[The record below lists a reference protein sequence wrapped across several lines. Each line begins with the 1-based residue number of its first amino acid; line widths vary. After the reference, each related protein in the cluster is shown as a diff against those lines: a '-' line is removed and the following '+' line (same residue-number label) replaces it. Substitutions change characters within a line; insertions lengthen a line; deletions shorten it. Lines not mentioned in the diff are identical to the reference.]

1 VTNTFDAR
9 PHSLGGAMEKLRGKW
24 GAIVAFGALLMLLG
38 LASLIFAFEA
48 TLTIVTLNG
57 VFFIVA
63 GAAEI
68 GVGMHAQAWSRFF
81 FWVIGGILYIVTGV
95 LCILA
100 PIFAS
105 TVLTLIL
112 GAGLIAASVVRA
124 TLAFQLP
131 AGQNR
136 TMVLLAAL
144 VTFLLGLAIVANW
157 PMSAIY
163 VLGTLLGIDLL
174 FHGAGWVNFGFGLRA
189 HHRHAG

>member
-1 VTNTFDAR
+1 MTNTFDAR
-9 PHSLGGAMEKLRGKW
+9 PHSLGAAVEKLRAKW

-38 LASLIFAFEA
+38 LASLIFAFES
-48 TLTIVTLNG
+48 TIAMVTING

-81 FWVIGGILYIVTGV
+81 FWVVGGLLYIVTGV
-95 LCILA
+95 ICILE

-112 GAGLIAASVVRA
+112 GAGLVAAGVVRA
-124 TLAFQLP
+124 VLAFQLP
-131 AGQNR
+131 SGPQR
-136 TMVLLAAL
+136 SMVLLASA
-144 VTFLLGLAIVANW
+144 VTFLLGLAIVVNW

-174 FHGAGWVNFGFGLRA
+174 FHGAGWVNFGIALRA